1 MKYLKIDGFILKIIA
16 FVLMTF
22 DHIGLFLNMYND
34 PSSSIYL
41 IGTIFRIIGRLAF
54 PLFILMLTEGI
65 KHSKNVGRYLM
76 RIALVGV
83 IVLIA
88 EAIIYYCFTS
98 DINGANSP
106 LIDLF
111 MCGSLLALLKRKD
124 KYSLFAILPLSY
136 ILLSFGVVVYE
147 NISLSSVIWFPF
159 YVRSGYSILG
169 LLLSLGFYYADKI
182 LDKILAT
189 RWMIINKESEQ
200 YQKYLNNIYSIV
212 IIVVIT
218 FLYLISFIQINNVRV
233 FDHYTMSIEIY
244 ALLSPLIIFFYNGK
258 RGYNKKW
265 FQYGAYLYFPVH
277 IIIIFLIFTLIY
289 S

>member
-22 DHIGLFLNMYND
+22 DHIGLFLNIYND

-54 PLFILMLTEGI
+54 PLFILMLVEGI

-88 EAIIYYCFTS
+88 EAIIYYCFTT

-111 MCGSLLALLKRKD
+111 MCGSLLALLKHKD

-147 NISLSSVIWFPF
+147 KISLSSVIWFPF

-200 YQKYLNNIYSIV
+200 YQKCLNIIYSIV

>member
-54 PLFILMLTEGI
+54 PLFILMLVEGI

-111 MCGSLLALLKRKD
+111 MCGLLLALLKRKD

-147 NISLSSVIWFPF
+147 KISLSSVIWFPF

-200 YQKYLNNIYSIV
+200 YQKYLNIIYSIV